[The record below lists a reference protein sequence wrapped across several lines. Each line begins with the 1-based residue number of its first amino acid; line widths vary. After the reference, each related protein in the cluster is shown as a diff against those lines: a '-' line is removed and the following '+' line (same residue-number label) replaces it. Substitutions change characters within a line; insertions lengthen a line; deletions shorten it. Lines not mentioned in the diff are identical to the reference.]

1 MNVDEVAVAAI
12 VVVVLCLVIVG
23 YIGVKIKQQ
32 IDKDAKAHK
41 E

>member
-1 MNVDEVAVAAI
+1 MNVDAVAVAAI
-12 VVVVLCLVIVG
+12 VAVVLCLVIVG

-32 IDKDAKAHK
+32 IDKDAQSHK